1 MPASWNE
8 TAMKLA
14 ASNLNFPAFRH
25 LDLLPVLPALG
36 IEGLEVAPAHTWL
49 DPWDGVPSAEVK
61 AYRKA
66 ATSAGLKIVGLHC
79 LLSGRPDLGL
89 FDMLGMGGRTIS
101 YLTQLSAIC
110 RDLGGKTLI
119 LGPRWRRRLTDRTA
133 WLQGRAFLELL
144 LERIETHGT
153 VLCFDQLA
161 PGEGDFC
168 TTARECYML
177 VNAVDHPA
185 FGLHLSAAGLTANGE
200 TGHAPFAS
208 VRGRLEHF
216 HAGEPAYAPLGSSGQ
231 IDHTDLRRHLAAIS
245 YTGWVSLVQ
254 RARAGLNLFAALAQG
269 ASFAANRYLP
279 ASTH

>member
-1 MPASWNE
+1 
-8 TAMKLA
+8 MKLA

-66 ATSAGLKIVGLHC
+66 ATSAGLKIVGLQC

-89 FDMLGMGGRTIS
+89 FDMPGMGGRTIS

-185 FGLHLSAAGLTANGE
+185 FGLHLSAAGLAANGE

>member
-1 MPASWNE
+1 M
-8 TAMKLA
+8 
-14 ASNLNFPAFRH
+14 
-25 LDLLPVLPALG
+25 
-36 IEGLEVAPAHTWL
+36 
-49 DPWDGVPSAEVK
+49 
-61 AYRKA
+61 
-66 ATSAGLKIVGLHC
+66 
-79 LLSGRPDLGL
+79 
-89 FDMLGMGGRTIS
+89 
-101 YLTQLSAIC
+101 
-110 RDLGGKTLI
+110 
-119 LGPRWRRRLTDRTA
+119 A

-185 FGLHLSAAGLTANGE
+185 FGLHLSAAGLAANGE

-216 HAGEPAYAPLGSSGQ
+216 HAGEPGHALLGSSGQ
-231 IDHTDLRRHLAAIS
+231 IDHADLRRHLAAIS

-254 RARAGLNLFAALAQG
+254 RNRPGFNLFAALTQG

-279 ASTH
+279 AGAH

>member
-1 MPASWNE
+1 
-8 TAMKLA
+8 MKLA
-14 ASNLNFPAFRH
+14 TSNLIFPAFKH
-25 LDLLPVLPALG
+25 FDLLPVLPAVG

-49 DPWDGVPSAEVK
+49 DPWDGVPSAEVR

-66 ATSAGLKIVGLHC
+66 ATSAGVKIVGLHC

-89 FDMLGMGGRTIS
+89 FDMPGMGGRTIN

-119 LGPRWRRRLTDRTA
+119 LGPRWRRRLTDRVA

-153 VLCFDQLA
+153 VLCFDQLG

-168 TTARECYML
+168 TSARECYML

-185 FGLHLSAAGLTANGE
+185 FGLHLSAAGLAANGE
-200 TGHAPFAS
+200 NGHAPFAS

-216 HAGEPAYAPLGSSGQ
+216 HAAEPGHAPLGSSGQ
-231 IDHTDLRRHLAAIS
+231 IDHADLRRHLAAIS
-245 YTGWVSLVQ
+245 YTGWISLVQ
-254 RARAGLNLFAALAQG
+254 RNRPGFNLFAALTQG

-279 ASTH
+279 AGAQ